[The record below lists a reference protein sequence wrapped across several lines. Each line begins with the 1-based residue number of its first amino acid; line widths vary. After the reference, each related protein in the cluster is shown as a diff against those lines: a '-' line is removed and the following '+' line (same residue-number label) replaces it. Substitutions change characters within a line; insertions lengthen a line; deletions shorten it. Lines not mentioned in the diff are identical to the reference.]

1 MVSCGCALCNS
12 SSVSPGAAAAAAVSQ
27 ELGRVTYKLRVRGIM
42 LPRR

>member
-12 SSVSPGAAAAAAVSQ
+12 SSVSPGAAAAAVSQ